1 MRWGNTEAALKWK
14 KTLHISKEIFE
25 VDIVTLFRYVVK
37 SWGLSN
43 EWHDLPGGKLL
54 TIFLHRW
61 GEVRDWCPP
70 ILLLRTLLV
79 NTGKS
84 TFSFSL
90 IPVHAG
96 LDIELLLI
104 VIPAVSLCK
113 VCGWQMYEHLPEP
126 TPRCSVNLYKICLK
140 WDQIWRLQLFPLFT
154 SNDCGTFPSETF
166 PAHFC
171 LCNCKNICKIVKK
184 M

>member
-1 MRWGNTEAALKWK
+1 MKEFNIELNKLRLFYYKW
-14 KTLHISKEIFE
+14 LIHCF
-25 VDIVTLFRYVVK
+25 
-37 SWGLSN
+37 
-43 EWHDLPGGKLL
+43 P
-54 TIFLHRW
+54 RW
-61 GEVRDWCPP
+61 GEVRPWYPP

-79 NTGKS
+79 NTGES
-84 TFSFSL
+84 TSSFSL

-113 VCGWQMYEHLPEP
+113 VCGLQMYEHLPEH

-171 LCNCKNICKIVKK
+171 LCNCKNICKIAKK

>member
-1 MRWGNTEAALKWK
+1 MRPW
-14 KTLHISKEIFE
+14 
-25 VDIVTLFRYVVK
+25 Y
-37 SWGLSN
+37 
-43 EWHDLPGGKLL
+43 
-54 TIFLHRW
+54 
-61 GEVRDWCPP
+61 PP

-79 NTGKS
+79 NTGES
-84 TFSFSL
+84 TSLFSL

-96 LDIELLLI
+96 LDIKLLLI

-184 M
+184 NVKHCSRICNRISKRIATYCSIVGCPIYPKIHPRPKIRDLLLKEQCVT